1 VVPQVACLYDS
12 LESVENRLKASIA
25 DKHGC
30 GSVPM
35 VPISSVKEP
44 QMSSQSQDK
53 LPKYVFRTAFGV
65 FRFKRNV
72 PKDIR
77 AVVGKTFFYKVLGK
91 DYKDATRSYSTAL
104 LEFDSFVAAYRK
116 EAPVRETILEVVKT
130 EFGEEAMLQLAR
142 GQVDDHLEFALMDLF
157 EKVEG
162 QVSEVVAGHI
172 YNSSLPEAALSIAE
186 CIDRH
191 FTYKKSGVEDKDR
204 LVRNF
209 GERAKT
215 YLTEALGRQAV
226 YEMPVETLTRKD
238 SNRYRDLLLSK
249 MKPNSVKRL
258 MGHTATALNF
268 CIKEDDLN
276 TRNPFQGVIIKDAGA
291 TRADRLPL
299 SKEDIYELNQSFEA
313 PDDIAALWT
322 TLRDT
327 GARLSEIV
335 YLAVGDVDLQNKSV
349 AIRPNA
355 FRDSLKTASSER
367 TIPLSDKALN
377 VLQVLRQGK
386 GDDDAIFTRYARPR
400 GADSAS
406 QMLMKRLRKVVK
418 DPKKSIHSLR
428 HAQADALRNSGCP
441 DELQRAI
448 QGHSDSSVASRY
460 GSGYTL
466 EVMREAM
473 EKTW

>member
-1 VVPQVACLYDS
+1 
-12 LESVENRLKASIA
+12 
-25 DKHGC
+25 
-30 GSVPM
+30 
-35 VPISSVKEP
+35 
-44 QMSSQSQDK
+44 MSSQSQDK

-72 PKDIR
+72 PEDIR
-77 AVVGKTFFYKVLGK
+77 EVVGKTFFYKVLGK
-91 DYKDATRSYSTAL
+91 DYKDAMRSYSTAL
-104 LEFDSFVAAYRK
+104 LEFDRFVSAYRN
-116 EAPVRETILEVVKT
+116 EAPVRETILEVVKA

-142 GQVDDHLEFALMDLF
+142 GQVDEPLDFALMDLSDKI
-157 EKVEG
+157 EGKVS
-162 QVSEVVAGHI
+162 QEVQALLYSGV
-172 YNSSLPEAALSIAE
+172 LPEASLSIAE
-186 CIDRH
+186 CLDRH
-191 FTYKKSGVEDKDR
+191 FTYKKTGVEDKDR
-204 LVRNF
+204 LVRNL

-276 TRNPFQGVIIKDAGA
+276 IRNPFQGVIIKDAGA
-291 TRADRLPL
+291 TRDDRLPL
-299 SKEDIYELNQSFEA
+299 SKEDIYELDTVFDA
-313 PDDIAALWT
+313 PDDVAAMWT

-335 YLAVGDVDLQNKSV
+335 YLAVGDVDLQAKSV
-349 AIRPNA
+349 AIRPNS
-355 FRDSLKTASSER
+355 FRGSLKTASSER
-367 TIPLSDKALN
+367 TIPLSDRALGA
-377 VLQVLRQGK
+377 LQVLRQGK
-386 GDDDAIFTRYARPR
+386 EDDEAIFTRYARPR

-428 HAQADALRNSGCP
+428 HTMKDALRNSGCS
-441 DELQRAI
+441 EETAKALL
-448 QGHSDSSVASRY
+448 GHSDGSVASRY
-460 GSGYTL
+460 GSGFTL
-466 EVMREAM
+466 DVVREALA
-473 EKTW
+473 KVW